1 MIDIDQIADL
11 AVLRI
16 KVGDKL
22 STVKLGNSAN
32 LRPGEWVIALGSPM
46 NLSNTVTAGI
56 VSAVHRGG
64 KDIGLRKGKN
74 CSSRLCE
81 TDNVLFGRA
90 H

>member
-1 MIDIDQIADL
+1 MIDIDPIADL

-16 KVGDKL
+16 NAGDKL
-22 STVKLGNSAN
+22 STVKLGNSAT

-74 CSSRLCE
+74 PCPLWYE
-81 TDNVLFGRA
+81 MEKNYI
-90 H
+90 